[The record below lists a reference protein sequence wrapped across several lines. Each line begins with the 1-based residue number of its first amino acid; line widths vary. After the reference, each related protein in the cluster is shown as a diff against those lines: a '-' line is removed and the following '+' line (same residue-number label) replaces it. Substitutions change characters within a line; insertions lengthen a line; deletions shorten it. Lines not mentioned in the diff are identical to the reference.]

1 MLQQSYRY
9 WKEYLLSDTLLLDPD
24 IPANQQPTCLPY
36 DNKQWEIPK
45 NNLEFGKIECIAYSK
60 YNTQARVQ
68 EFVRGG
74 GAQNLK
80 AFFFFFFCFS
90 IF

>member
-1 MLQQSYRY
+1 MFQSYRY

-45 NNLEFGKIECIAYSK
+45 NNLEFGKIECS
-60 YNTQARVQ
+60 
-68 EFVRGG
+68 
-74 GAQNLK
+74 L
-80 AFFFFFFCFS
+80 
-90 IF
+90 